1 MHILSD
7 DSGGKSF
14 VWHMV
19 YTQYIARWLVELG
32 TNFFGA

>member
-1 MHILSD
+1 MRTLSD

-19 YTQYIARWLVELG
+19 YTHYIARWPVELG
-32 TNFFGA
+32 INFFGV